1 MLHNNI
7 YIIVVAGG
15 SGSRFG
21 AKLPKQ
27 YCDLNGKPVLCH
39 TIEHLLS
46 ALPRAKVITVV
57 SESMLP
63 LWQELAAKH
72 NCHSGHIVAGGSTR
86 WESVKNALD
95 SISEINDND
104 IVLVH
109 DGARPLVDSKTV
121 TDVVKACD
129 YGCSVVPVIPVT
141 DSLRLLDYNG
151 NSKPVNRSDYRAVVT
166 PQGFMLKDLRQA
178 YNLPYNESFTDDA
191 SVMTAAGYQSTT
203 LVGSLPINIKITN
216 PGDLAIAAWYLNNNK
231 SE

>member
-86 WESVKNALD
+86 WESV
-95 SISEINDND
+95 
-104 IVLVH
+104 
-109 DGARPLVDSKTV
+109 

-203 LVGSLPINIKITN
+203 LVGSLPSNIKITN